1 MNTYSKWISAF
12 ALTAI
17 AGVAAAAPI
26 TATTVSSLWHDSTGQ
41 AGANIVENVS
51 FGRGNAGDVGDGEG
65 FNQARWGRPFAS
77 ATGGRSG
84 LGFKSKAPVAGIV
97 LETPFDL
104 GTLRHYNW
112 TIAGGSFGTGS
123 QLDIGVSLNVD
134 GSAQG
139 PYSFTSAFAVD
150 ETPNNSNPCPYP
162 SPPNLC
168 ADKISFANVGTAD
181 IFTINGIEY
190 TLKILGFGST
200 PNSLADS
207 FISQEGGISDAEL
220 WAVITAVNPPG
231 PVPEPA
237 PLALLALGLI
247 GLGWSK
253 RRNSKSN

>member
-26 TATTVSSLWHDSTGQ
+26 ITATNVTSLWSNTTGQ
-41 AGANIVENVS
+41 ANVNAVENVS
-51 FGRGNAGDVGDGEG
+51 FGRGNAGDVGDGEDY
-65 FNQARWGRPFAS
+65 NQARWGRPFAS

-84 LGFKSKAPVAGIV
+84 LGFKSNAPLAGIV

-123 QLDIGVSLNVD
+123 QLLIGVTLNVD

-139 PYSFTSAFAVD
+139 PYDFTTALQVD
-150 ETPNNSNPCPYP
+150 ETPNNSNPCPNQP
-162 SPPNLC
+162 SPPGLC
-168 ADKISFANVGTAD
+168 ADRIDFEAVGTAD
-181 IFTINGIEY
+181 VFTINGIEY
-190 TLKILGFGST
+190 TLEILGFGDT
-200 PNSLADS
+200 FDQRKDF
-207 FISQEGGISDAEL
+207 FISPEGGISETEL
-220 WAVITAVNPPG
+220 WARITAVDPG

-253 RRNSKSN
+253 RRNS